1 MKILFVCLGNI
12 CRSPTAEAV
21 FSKIVEDKKDAE
33 HSFVIDSAGTSAWHE
48 GAAPDSRSHMHA
60 LKRGYNV
67 KGTSRQVKDTDYH
80 NFDFIFA
87 MDKKNE
93 FDLKKEAPVGTEH
106 KVKLITKYCKVH
118 KPEVYELGVPDPYTK
133 GEEGFELVLDLLED
147 SCTEIY
153 NKIIL
158 KEEKI

>member
-21 FSKIVEDKKDAE
+21 FAKIVEDRKVAD
-33 HSFVIDSAGTSAWHE
+33 HNFVIDSAGTSAWHE
-48 GAAPDSRSHMHA
+48 GAAPDARSHMHA
-60 LKRGYNV
+60 AKRGYEL
-67 KGTSRQVKDTDYH
+67 KGSSRQVKDSDYH
-80 NFDFIFA
+80 DFDYIFA

-93 FDLKKEAPVGTEH
+93 FDLTKEAPEGTEH
-106 KVKLITKYCKVH
+106 KIKVITKYCKIH

-147 SCTEIY
+147 SCSEVY
-153 NKIIL
+153 NKITS
-158 KEEKI
+158 KKEKI